1 MKKDIEEIVKWEEN
15 VHGGIQYMKD
25 FASPNSWNTYRNYY
39 RGEFTQG
46 STNARKYSVSIIF
59 AIIRSML
66 PRVYFTN
73 PKVVVT
79 NEVPGYYLQSKIV
92 QKIDNKLLRTTKT
105 KQTLKDAVLS
115 AALCGTSPLLTGFDT
130 AYGYDPALK
139 ETMMDEV
146 TGEELPIGGTLVQ
159 FDEKTGNRLEYDDK
173 IKPGA
178 PWLSTIRPEFFIIPY
193 GYSRLGQVPWVARLY
208 VRHLDDVKKDPR
220 FINTKDLKGNAITT
234 FDWFKEQRLH
244 QQMPDNNY
252 GDFVFLWEIRDLKTG
267 RLMIMQQGHKKF
279 LYNELDYL
287 QKFGNPYLEL
297 TFNYDPLTFWGLP
310 DSKYLEDQQL
320 AINEART
327 LQMETRR
334 IAKLR
339 FIYDENVI
347 EPDEVMKVITE
358 DVGCGIKANGSP
370 KDAISV
376 FQPYVPADFNI
387 DVDAIRKDA
396 REISGF
402 SRNQVGEFEGGRKT
416 ATETQIVN
424 MASQIRVN
432 ERKDMLADL
441 LVDVIGK
448 YNQYIFSEWNTK
460 QVEDIIGPNGKRYWV
475 SFTHEQID
483 SKYAF
488 RIDPESGTP
497 VSSEARKQEA
507 IMVAQYLQNSPV
519 IAMAI
524 QQQQVAAQAG
534 QQAPPLPYNLAAIDR
549 YVLEQ
554 FEGVPVEEIMP
565 PSQGMGNNP
574 EQPIPLEKL
583 QAKFKGEGNV
593 QA

>member
-1 MKKDIEEIVKWEEN
+1 MKDIKEIAKWQEN
-15 VHGGIQYMKD
+15 LYGGQQYMKD
-25 FASPNSWNTYRNYY
+25 FASPSNWEIYRNYY
-39 RGEFTQG
+39 RGMFQSG
-46 STNARKYSVSIIF
+46 DVGQRKYSVAIIF

-79 NEVPGYYLQSKIV
+79 NEVPGFYLQSKIV
-92 QKIDNKLLRTTKT
+92 QKIDNKLLRSTRL
-105 KQTLKDAVLS
+105 KQTLKDVILD
-115 AALCGTSPLLTGFDT
+115 AALCGTSPLLTGFDSE
-130 AYGYDPALK
+130 YGYDPRLK
-139 ETMMDEV
+139 EKMVNEV

-159 FDEKTGNRLEYDDK
+159 FDEKTGDRLEYNDLM
-173 IKPGA
+173 KPGA
-178 PWLSTIRPEFFIIPY
+178 PWTSKVRPEFFVVPY
-193 GYSRLGQVPWVARLY
+193 GYGRLGEVPWTARLY
-208 VRHLDDVKKDPR
+208 VRQLDDVKKDER
-220 FINTKDLKGNAITT
+220 LINTRDLKANAITT
-234 FDWFKEQRLH
+234 FDWLKESKLH
-244 QQMPDNNY
+244 QKMPDQNY

-267 RLMIMQQGHKKF
+267 RLIIMQDGYKKF
-279 LYNELDYL
+279 LYNEIDPL
-287 QKFGNPYLEL
+287 QKFGNPYMEL
-297 TFNYDPLTFWGLP
+297 TFNYDPITFWGLP

-327 LQMETRR
+327 IQMETRR

-358 DVGCGIKANGSP
+358 DVGCGIKANGNP
-370 KDAISV
+370 KEAISI

-402 SRNQVGEFEGGRKT
+402 SRNQIGEFEGGRRT

-424 MASQIRVN
+424 MASQIRVS

-441 LVDVIGK
+441 LVDIVGK
-448 YNQYIFSEWNTK
+448 YNQYIFSEWNTR

-475 SFTHEQID
+475 SFTHDQIN

-497 VSSEARKQEA
+497 VSSETRKQEA

-519 IAMAI
+519 TQMAL
-524 QQQQVAAQAG
+524 QSG
-534 QQAPPLPYNLAAIDR
+534 QKLPYNLEAIDR
-549 YVLEQ
+549 FVLEQ

-565 PSQGMGNNP
+565 PSAGAGMNP
-574 EQPIPLEKL
+574 EQAIPLEEL
-583 QAKFKGEGNV
+583 QKQFAGQGGEANAPV
-593 QA
+593 